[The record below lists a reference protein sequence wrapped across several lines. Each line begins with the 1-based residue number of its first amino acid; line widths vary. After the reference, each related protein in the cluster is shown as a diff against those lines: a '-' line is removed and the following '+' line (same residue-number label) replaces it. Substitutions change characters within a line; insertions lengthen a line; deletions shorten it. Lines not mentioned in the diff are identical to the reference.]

1 MNINSELLIEK
12 EIQAAIDVK
21 TDLISNHQIIAQ
33 INTLANL
40 ITRALREGGKV
51 IFAGNGGSFADA
63 QHLSAEFT
71 ARFLIDREPLASVAL
86 GTNSSCM
93 SAIANDFGYDQVF
106 SRELAALA
114 KKGDVFIPISTSGNS
129 SNILE
134 ALNIA
139 ARIGAVSVGLTG
151 KFGGMMASRCECIQV
166 PSVDTARIQECH
178 ILIGHILCGLVE
190 SNYFSNN

>member
-1 MNINSELLIEK
+1 MSISAEMLISE
-12 EIQAAIDVK
+12 EIQASIDAK
-21 TDLISNHQIIAQ
+21 TKLLSNHQIISQ

-40 ITRALREGGKV
+40 IIQALRKGGKV

-71 ARFLIDREPLASVAL
+71 ARFLVDREPLASVAL
-86 GTNSSCM
+86 GTNCSSM

-106 SRELAALA
+106 ARELTALA
-114 KKGDVFIPISTSGNS
+114 KEGDIFIPISTSGNS

-134 ALNIA
+134 ALNA
-139 ARIGAVSVGLTG
+139 AAEIDVVSVGLTG
-151 KFGGMMASRCECIQV
+151 QSGGIMASRCECIQV

-190 SNYFSNN
+190 SNYFSKN